1 MSCVLHFIGDSA
13 DISELQRLCP
23 VEPCNVFEKGK
34 PRSSRPSS
42 RVARTSG
49 ISLVA
54 SEADFDQL
62 EQQQAESLAFLRN
75 HQSALQEMRAVA
87 GVQSASI
94 DFGIHMRNVIVQG
107 DSFEPELLAEIAGLR
122 MRLELTQ
129 YPPQGK
135 SKKVKQYRRALRSAA

>member
-1 MSCVLHFIGDSA
+1 MSCVLHFSGDAA
-13 DISELQRLCP
+13 DVSELQRLCP

-34 PRSSRPSS
+34 PRSSRPNS

-49 ISLVA
+49 VSLVA

-62 EQQQAESLAFLRN
+62 EQQQAESLVFLKR
-75 HQSALQEMRAVA
+75 HHATLQKMRAVE

-94 DFGIHMRNVIVQG
+94 DFGVHMRNVIVQG
-107 DSFEPELLAEIAGLR
+107 DSFEPDLLAEIASLR
-122 MRLELTQ
+122 MRLDLTQ

-135 SKKVKQYRRALRSAA
+135 AKKIKQYRRALRSAA